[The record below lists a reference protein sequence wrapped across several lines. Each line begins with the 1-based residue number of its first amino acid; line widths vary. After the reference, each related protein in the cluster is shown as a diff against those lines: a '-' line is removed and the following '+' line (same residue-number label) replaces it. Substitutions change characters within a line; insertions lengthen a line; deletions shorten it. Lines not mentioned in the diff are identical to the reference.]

1 MWTTKDKIICVLLA
15 MFFVLFGLSFYVT
28 SIEKYLLV
36 FCKVFGFVFVGA
48 VLLLILYMIL
58 DPFIELYY
66 DWDKENNKF
75 MGIIGAIITSILIAI
90 GLLIDPFS

>member
-1 MWTTKDKIICVLLA
+1 MLTKTDKILCVLLA
-15 MFFVLFGLSFYVT
+15 IFFVLFGLSFYVPV
-28 SIEKYLLV
+28 IEKYLLV

-66 DWDKENNKF
+66 DWDKEDNKF

>member
-15 MFFVLFGLSFYVT
+15 MFFALFGLSFYV
-28 SIEKYLLV
+28 SSVEKYLLV
-36 FCKVFGFVFVGA
+36 FCKAFGFVFVGA